1 MGMHRCITL
10 TILLLASACSSSGSA
25 PSHDSGGIAGM
36 GGKSGSSSDGGAG
49 PTGLGVG
56 GGTLHSG
63 PKFAGAECPSDLGFP
78 DAYALGNVQALV
90 SGSTARITFDPTG
103 DAKDYRIYALPK
115 KGDITADAV
124 KGAVYRC
131 GGQYALP
138 FPAKEDSDKP
148 Q

>member
-1 MGMHRCITL
+1 
-10 TILLLASACSSSGSA
+10 
-25 PSHDSGGIAGM
+25 
-36 GGKSGSSSDGGAG
+36 
-49 PTGLGVG
+49 
-56 GGTLHSG
+56 
-63 PKFAGAECPSDLGFP
+63 LGFP

-148 Q
+148 QSPGIRTLISSPVYNYIRKCEEATLGYVYTTPADGRIPVYVLGDFKGGSDITV